1 MPRKQKN
8 LIPKTSSE
16 QKLIEYSRD
25 FQVFKSSEMVQR
37 GRMNLSLQEQ
47 RCVLFAISHI
57 KPGDDVFQEYTINLK
72 LFYEVF
78 GLRDQSYTRLKELL
92 VDLSSKTWV
101 IPMASDPNTDCY
113 VHWFSTLR
121 TNKKSGIVTVKFH
134 EDMMPYLLNLAE
146 NGAFYTHFALRFIL
160 PMTSQY
166 SIQLYE
172 LLKSYQRNNIRWT
185 FDIDELKKI
194 LCCTN
199 YKNFKDFRRR
209 VLEPATEEIN
219 KFGDFWVSY
228 EAKKKGQGGR
238 ISEIEFVMRKKSH
251 ADIDKALYEG
261 SVVLDGQGLKM
272 PEPKEALFP
281 DGDPLPPADQDTEKD
296 PYDPYDPEQVSLF

>member
-1 MPRKQKN
+1 MPRKPKN
-8 LIPKTSSE
+8 LVPKTSSE
-16 QKLIEYSRD
+16 QKLIDYSREM
-25 FQVFKSSEMVQR
+25 QVYKSSEMVQR

-57 KPGDDVFQEYTINLK
+57 KPGDDVFKEYKIDLK

-78 GLRDQSYTRLKELL
+78 GIRDQSYTRLKELL
-92 VDLSSKTWV
+92 RSLDSKSWI
-101 IPMASDPNTDCY
+101 IPLASDPNTDCY

-146 NGAFYTHFALRFIL
+146 TGRYYTHYELRFVL

-172 LLKSYQRNNIRWT
+172 LLKSYQRNNIRWH
-185 FDIDELKKI
+185 FGIEELKAK

-199 YKNFKDFRRR
+199 YKNFANFRIR
-209 VLEPATEEIN
+209 VLEPALAEIN

-228 EAKKKGQGGR
+228 EVKKKGQGGR
-238 ISEIEFVMRKKSH
+238 ISEIEFLMRRKT
-251 ADIDKALYEG
+251 DNEITEALYQG
-261 SVVLDGQGLKM
+261 SIALDGQGLVL
-272 PEPKEALFP
+272 PEDLKVTPEESA
-281 DGDPLPPADQDTEKD
+281 PAD
-296 PYDPYDPEQVSLF
+296 PYDPYNPEQISMF

>member
-8 LIPKTSSE
+8 LVPKTPSE
-16 QKLIEYSRD
+16 QKLIDYSRD
-25 FQVFKSSEMVQR
+25 LQVYKSSEMVQR

-57 KPGDDVFQEYTINLK
+57 KPGDDAAKEYKIDLK

-92 VDLSSKTWV
+92 VNLSSKTWI
-101 IPMASDPNTDCY
+101 IPMASDPDTDCY

-121 TNKKSGIVTVKFH
+121 TNKKSGVVTVKFH

-146 NGAFYTHFALRFIL
+146 NGAFYTHYALRFIL

-185 FDIDELKKI
+185 FDIDELKNK

-199 YKNFKDFRRR
+199 YKNFANFRIR
-209 VLEPATEEIN
+209 VLDPAMEEIN
-219 KFGDFWVSY
+219 KFGDFGVTY
-228 EAKKKGQGGR
+228 EVKKSGQGGR
-238 ISEIEFVMRKKSH
+238 ISEIEFIMRKKSTEEVTE
-251 ADIDKALYEG
+251 ALYQG
-261 SVVLDGQGLKM
+261 SVALDGVLIP
-272 PEPKEALFP
+272 PEDLH
-281 DGDPLPPADQDTEKD
+281 DPVATESESES
-296 PYDPYDPEQVSLF
+296 PQPEYDPYDPEQISIF